1 MKKEGQKRRDVK
13 GGTEG
18 EKREKQGAMR
28 GGRREGAKGEE
39 GEKKKKSGLT
49 IKVEYS
55 KKVKP

>member
-18 EKREKQGAMR
+18 EKRKKGAMR